1 MVLVVLLPLKE
12 RATVS
17 FAALF
22 DFSRLEVR
30 MRRHDCVMLSLF
42 DP

>member
-1 MVLVVLLPLKE
+1 MVWAVLLPLKG
-12 RATVS
+12 RATAS

-30 MRRHDCVMLSLF
+30 MRGHDCVMLSLF